1 MGVGVEL
8 RHKPPMEGGR
18 MGPREEEREAQNL
31 VAMIPTALFAARAAP
46 A

>member
-1 MGVGVEL
+1 
-8 RHKPPMEGGR
+8 MEGGR
-18 MGPREEEREAQNL
+18 VGPREAKRSARNL